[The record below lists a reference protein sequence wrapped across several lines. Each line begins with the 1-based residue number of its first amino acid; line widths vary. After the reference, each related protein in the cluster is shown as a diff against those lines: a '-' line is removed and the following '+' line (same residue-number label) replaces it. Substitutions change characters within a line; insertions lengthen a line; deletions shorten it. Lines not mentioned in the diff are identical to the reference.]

1 MTVSAKFLFIFFM
14 LQLYATLPYAQSM
27 LWQYKL
33 VVDEGNLPSLFWLDE
48 AGTGYFNIKKENPNI
63 RGQYDQN
70 LCLLML
76 DKDGQFKGSTYIKN
90 CKQNAL
96 MSPFGDNRLLS
107 SGYNCD
113 PDSGG
118 VSLDSWVFDYAG
130 NLILKGKGFNENYI
144 SQVKTNN
151 GYTFFTPE
159 SDGFKF
165 SQLNISTIDT
175 LFNITHTAVS
185 LEAISRPDLGIVNNY
200 KDPFL
205 MSDGIWAVP
214 LNYGKVGGGGI
225 SIDHGTVIGIKDD
238 QILWQ
243 YPDTLSR
250 YSLEQ
255 FAATADRMCIYM
267 RKSENYAKKL
277 FVFLDQNGQ
286 EIKHFFTD
294 QNFDAIDMLLTE
306 KHIILINRFSMVWV
320 DFDGKMVSKIDF
332 PNLNLGHPSTI
343 QLDKQGNVYLA
354 ALDGTTVITKIGFE
368 AAEEVKIDSGTKSKQ
383 EPLAI
388 SYARFDSISEQTLS
402 VSVFPNPASIYIN
415 FVLQEDFQ
423 PKADFLIQI
432 FSSAGNLVEEK
443 SISENRYELDLSS
456 YISGIY
462 FYKIILQN
470 ESKQEFISGQFV
482 KIGN

>member
-1 MTVSAKFLFIFFM
+1 
-14 LQLYATLPYAQSM
+14 
-27 LWQYKL
+27 
-33 VVDEGNLPSLFWLDE
+33 
-48 AGTGYFNIKKENPNI
+48 
-63 RGQYDQN
+63 
-70 LCLLML
+70 
-76 DKDGQFKGSTYIKN
+76 
-90 CKQNAL
+90 
-96 MSPFGDNRLLS
+96 
-107 SGYNCD
+107 
-113 PDSGG
+113 
-118 VSLDSWVFDYAG
+118 
-130 NLILKGKGFNENYI
+130 
-144 SQVKTNN
+144 
-151 GYTFFTPE
+151 
-159 SDGFKF
+159 
-165 SQLNISTIDT
+165 
-175 LFNITHTAVS
+175 
-185 LEAISRPDLGIVNNY
+185 
-200 KDPFL
+200 
-205 MSDGIWAVP
+205 
-214 LNYGKVGGGGI
+214 
-225 SIDHGTVIGIKDD
+225 
-238 QILWQ
+238 
-243 YPDTLSR
+243 
-250 YSLEQ
+250 
-255 FAATADRMCIYM
+255 
-267 RKSENYAKKL
+267 
-277 FVFLDQNGQ
+277 
-286 EIKHFFTD
+286 
-294 QNFDAIDMLLTE
+294 MLLTE